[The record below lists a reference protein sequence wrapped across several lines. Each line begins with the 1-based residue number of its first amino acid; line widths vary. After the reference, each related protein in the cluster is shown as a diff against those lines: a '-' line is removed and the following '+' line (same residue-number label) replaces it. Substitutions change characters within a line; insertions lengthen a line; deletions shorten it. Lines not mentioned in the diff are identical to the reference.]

1 MHLDHMAT
9 LGTPLSGLHLKV
21 SGYLFLLKIYI
32 AGNMNRARG
41 AKLMLVSIVFR
52 IVIDSLCEHLKSL
65 KW

>member
-9 LGTPLSGLHLKV
+9 LGTPFSGLHLIV
-21 SGYLFLLKIYI
+21 SGYLFLPKIYI

-52 IVIDSLCEHLKSL
+52 IVTESLFDHLKSL

>member
-9 LGTPLSGLHLKV
+9 LGTPHSGLHLKV

-41 AKLMLVSIVFR
+41 AKLMLVSIVLR
-52 IVIDSLCEHLKSL
+52 TVIESLCEHLKSS